1 MEIFLQILFLIIGMA
16 LLIKGADFFVD
27 GSKDVAT
34 RMRIPAVVI
43 GLTLVSI
50 GTSLPEASVSIT
62 SAINGANDLSFGNV
76 VGSNIFN
83 CFIVI
88 GLCSMIVPMIVSKDI
103 LKYDMPILIG
113 IMALLILFAYAI
125 TPYEIS
131 RIESGVLFATF
142 ILYLVF
148 TFLRVRKQDNNEENE
163 TVTRK
168 LWLSILLI
176 ILGVTGIIVG
186 GKFVVDSAKQL
197 ALEFGMSEMLVG
209 LTVVAVGTSLPEL
222 VTSLVAAKKGEQD
235 IAVGNAI
242 GSCLFNIIFILGFS
256 GMLEPITLLKDSYI
270 DIIFMVIAVLIT
282 FAFSVKTKKINRIEG
297 LIMVLLYVGYLTYI
311 IIRN

>member
-1 MEIFLQILFLIIGMA
+1 
-16 LLIKGADFFVD
+16 
-27 GSKDVAT
+27 
-34 RMRIPAVVI
+34 
-43 GLTLVSI
+43 
-50 GTSLPEASVSIT
+50 
-62 SAINGANDLSFGNV
+62 
-76 VGSNIFN
+76 
-83 CFIVI
+83 
-88 GLCSMIVPMIVSKDI
+88 MIVPMIVSKDI

-113 IMALLILFAYAI
+113 IMALLILFAYVI

-131 RIESGVLFATF
+131 RIESGILFAAF

-163 TVTRK
+163 TITRK

-176 ILGVTGIIVG
+176 ILGVTGIILG